1 MPFSRRYK
9 GRSRVTRLWLT
20 VCIQTAGVGQEENG
34 MDTLG
39 LYISKRL
46 LQAIPLIVF
55 VMAINFWIIH
65 AAPGDPVTYLY
76 GQSTEMSAEQMY
88 KLREQ
93 MGLTRPLYV
102 QFYRYL
108 RQLLQG
114 DLGFSTINRKPV
126 LTLILERLPATVL
139 LMSTAF
145 VFSLLF
151 GTLWGVIS
159 AVNARTQIDYW
170 GTVISLFGYS
180 MPTFWLGLLLILIF
194 SLYLG
199 WLPTM
204 GMVTLG
210 SERSGLSAFVDVLR
224 HLVLPTITLGAYN
237 LAVYARLLR
246 SSMLEVLGQDFINTA
261 RAKGL
266 SGKAI
271 YYKHALRNAL
281 LPVITV
287 AGIQLSFMFTGAV
300 LTETIFAWPGMGG
313 LTYQALLQR
322 DYALLMGLFLMVSVC
337 VICMSLVTDV
347 IYTIVDP
354 RIHYTSS

>member
-1 MPFSRRYK
+1 
-9 GRSRVTRLWLT
+9 
-20 VCIQTAGVGQEENG
+20 

-76 GQSTEMSAEQMY
+76 GQSTEVSAEQMH

-114 DLGFSTINRKPV
+114 DLGFSAINRKPV

-246 SSMLEVLGQDFINTA
+246 ASMLEVLGQDFINTA

-337 VICMSLVTDV
+337 VIFMSLVTDV